1 MNKHAYLIM
10 THNNF
15 YILEKLLLLLDS
27 EKHDIFVHVDKKVL
41 DFPFEKFEKLLK
53 KSKLIFIPRMDI
65 IWASPTQ
72 ITCEIEL
79 LKTSMSYGK
88 YSYYHLLSGV
98 DLPIKSQDEIY
109 NFFENNKGKEFI
121 GFTNQF
127 DKNRVCKINLFNN
140 IGRGKSFINSIK
152 YRARKLFIIIQ
163 NIFNYNYMNKY
174 KMSVKKGTNWF
185 SITDELARYVVKNE
199 KLIKDMFKYSIS
211 GDEHF
216 LHTLVWN
223 SSFKDNVYNLQDEL
237 DSCKRLID
245 WNRGQP
251 YTYKEQD
258 YDLIINSDKLFARKF
273 DMSVDSKIVDMI
285 YDTLK

>member
-1 MNKHAYLIM
+1 
-10 THNNF
+10 
-15 YILEKLLLLLDS
+15 
-27 EKHDIFVHVDKKVL
+27 
-41 DFPFEKFEKLLK
+41 
-53 KSKLIFIPRMDI
+53 
-65 IWASPTQ
+65 
-72 ITCEIEL
+72 
-79 LKTSMSYGK
+79 
-88 YSYYHLLSGV
+88 
-98 DLPIKSQDEIY
+98 
-109 NFFENNKGKEFI
+109 
-121 GFTNQF
+121 
-127 DKNRVCKINLFNN
+127 
-140 IGRGKSFINSIK
+140 
-152 YRARKLFIIIQ
+152 
-163 NIFNYNYMNKY
+163 MNKY